1 MPPQG
6 SIPLTK
12 DQLAAM
18 RHIIYSQANKVF
30 QFKMTPQGLRN
41 LGKITEVYLQAQL
54 DRQFSS
60 RIFITGCGRLPS
72 RCSNRCKSNRQ
83 QRYRNMMR

>member
-1 MPPQG
+1 
-6 SIPLTK
+6 
-12 DQLAAM
+12 M

-60 RIFITGCGRLPS
+60 LDFYHRL
-72 RCSNRCKSNRQ
+72 RQ
-83 QRYRNMMR
+83 TTLSLQQSLQKQPTTEIQEHDEIE

>member
-1 MPPQG
+1 
-6 SIPLTK
+6 
-12 DQLAAM
+12 M

-60 RIFITGCGRLPS
+60 LDFYHRLPADYPLAAAIVAKATD
-72 RCSNRCKSNRQ
+72 NRDTGT
-83 QRYRNMMR
+83 

>member
-1 MPPQG
+1 
-6 SIPLTK
+6 
-12 DQLAAM
+12 M

-60 RIFITGCGRLPS
+60 LDFYHRLRQTTPLAAAIVAKATDNRDTGT
-72 RCSNRCKSNRQ
+72 
-83 QRYRNMMR
+83 